1 MSQYRRPE
9 SVLVVIYTQKYE
21 CLLLERVSPIGFWQ
35 SVTGTLQWGESLQEA
50 AVREV
55 FEETGL
61 GTSGLWDT
69 GICRSFPILPE
80 WKDRYEEGVKENME
94 HLLYLKIPVICQIT
108 LNPAE
113 HLSYRWESLKKS
125 IQTVASWTNREA
137 LERLLH
143 MSDD

>member
-1 MSQYRRPE
+1 MPQNRRPE
-9 SVLVVIYTQKYE
+9 SVLVVIHTPQYE
-21 CLLLERVSPIGFWQ
+21 CLLLERVSPSGFWQ
-35 SVTGTLQWGESLQEA
+35 SVTGTLQWSESLQEA

-61 GTSGLWDT
+61 DPLGLWDA

-80 WKDRYEEGVKENME
+80 WADRYAEGVEENTE
-94 HLLYLKIPVICQIT
+94 HLLYLKIPATCQIT

-113 HLSYRWESLKKS
+113 HLSYRWEILEKA

-137 LERLLH
+137 LERLPH